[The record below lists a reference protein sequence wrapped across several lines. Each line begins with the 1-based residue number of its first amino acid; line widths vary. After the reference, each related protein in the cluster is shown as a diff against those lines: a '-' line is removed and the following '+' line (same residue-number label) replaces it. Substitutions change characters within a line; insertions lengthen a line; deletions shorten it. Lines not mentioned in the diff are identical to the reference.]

1 MNDVYVFVIQL
12 EKDDNKPW
20 IMASEYFQ
28 SKVDTVLNNAELP
41 YINWGW
47 REHDLQHGEFYIRF
61 PSRDAAQ
68 EMMVLTASQ
77 QFNDQP
83 SAKLMLGE
91 YPGIRE
97 KILGYWENSGMQ
109 EGK

>member
-1 MNDVYVFVIQL
+1 
-12 EKDDNKPW
+12 
-20 IMASEYFQ
+20 MASEYFQ
-28 SKVDTVLNNAELP
+28 SKANLVLNNAELS

-47 REHDLQHGEFYIRF
+47 REHDLQHSEFYIRF
-61 PSRDAAQ
+61 ANRDAAQ

-83 SAKLMLGE
+83 SAKLMVEE
-91 YPGIRE
+91 YPSIRE
-97 KILGYWENSGMQ
+97 KMLGYWENSGMQ